1 MTSEQERAAL
11 IKQAQ
16 EKAAEWLRSRKKRER
31 IPEEIWN
38 EAVLLAKKIGIS
50 PARAIFG
57 LRYESL
63 KNRVLGNQLV
73 RNSQAS
79 NGFIEISPL
88 CGSINSPK
96 LEIEISDSSGMR
108 MCIRSPLDSGLN
120 LTPLVEAFKRSP
132 W

>member
-132 W
+132 G

>member
-11 IKQAQ
+11 IKRAQ

-38 EAVLLAKKIGIS
+38 EAVPLAKKIGIN

-63 KNRVLGNQLV
+63 KNKVLGNRLS
-73 RNSQAS
+73 RNPQTAS
-79 NGFIEISPL
+79 NGFIEVSPL

-132 W
+132 

>member
-132 W
+132 